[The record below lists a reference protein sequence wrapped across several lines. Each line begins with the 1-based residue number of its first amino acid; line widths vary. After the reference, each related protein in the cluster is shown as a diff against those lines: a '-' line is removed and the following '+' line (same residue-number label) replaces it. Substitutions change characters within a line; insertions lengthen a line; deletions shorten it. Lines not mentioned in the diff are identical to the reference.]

1 MKVKIIPLI
10 DFPLPFNEIKE
21 PFTIKFDLET
31 ADKES
36 IDFIQN
42 EISKSQLFAKDI
54 LYSFSKYLESKGKL
68 SKEVRYVIITN
79 KKLIYRKKSI
89 LGLSE
94 LGGNSIVSL
103 YLIQK
108 EPDIDQ
114 EEEAIKVILHELG
127 HGFGLGHCRVKGCIM
142 SKLESIEDLR
152 KQRLEFCNACK
163 KKLENR

>member
-1 MKVKIIPLI
+1 MKIKIIPLI
-10 DFPLPFNEIKE
+10 DFPLPFNKIKE
-21 PFTIKFDLET
+21 PFTIELELNV

-68 SKEVRYVIITN
+68 SKEVRYVIITD

-108 EPDIDQ
+108 EPDMDQ

-127 HGFGLGHCRVKGCIM
+127 HGLGLGHCRVKGCIM

-152 KQRLEFCNACK
+152 NQRFEFCNVCK
-163 KKLENR
+163 KKLDK

>member
-1 MKVKIIPLI
+1 MKIKIIPLI
-10 DFPLPFNEIKE
+10 DFPLPFNKIKE
-21 PFTIKFDLET
+21 PFTIELELNV
-31 ADKES
+31 ADKKS

-42 EISKSQLFAKDI
+42 EISKSPLFAKDI

-79 KKLIYRKKSI
+79 KKLTYRKKSI

-108 EPDIDQ
+108 EPDMDQ

-127 HGFGLGHCRVKGCIM
+127 HGLGLVHCRVKGCIM

-152 KQRLEFCNACK
+152 EQRLEFCNLCK
-163 KKLENR
+163 KKLDR